1 MDRRIALLF
10 PGQGAQK
17 PGMGRPWADR
27 PGWRL
32 VVRASELTGRDVA
45 AMLLDADAE
54 TLRRT
59 DVAQL
64 ATLVLELVVLAELD
78 GPAGS
83 TGLDGPGGDRVVAV
97 AGHSL
102 GEYAALVA
110 AGVLTA
116 DDAIRLVDVRGRA
129 MLAACRQ
136 TDGTMAAVIGLAPAV
151 VEALVDELVGELVD
165 ELPGGPVAVANLNS
179 PTQVVVAGT
188 VAGVEALAERATAA
202 GAVKV
207 VRLAVDGAFH
217 SPLMAPA
224 RPALEIALRATR
236 FGRPVVPVVSNVD
249 AAAHDRDDV
258 WAGLLSR
265 QLTAPVRWLDG
276 LHTLTGGL
284 GADLLLEVGPGQV
297 LSGLARAGVPQAARR
312 RINEPADLAARPAA
326 R

>member
-32 VVRASELTGRDVA
+32 VARASELTGRDVA

-64 ATLVLELVVLAELD
+64 ATLVLELVVLTELD
-78 GPAGS
+78 G
-83 TGLDGPGGDRVVAV
+83 LEVPGGNDRVVAV

-136 TDGTMAAVIGLAPAV
+136 SDGTMAAVIGLAPAV
-151 VEALVDELVGELVD
+151 VEALVDELVD
-165 ELPGGPVAVANLNS
+165 ELPGAPVAVANLNS
-179 PTQVVVAGT
+179 PTQVVVTGT
-188 VAGVEALAERATAA
+188 VAGIEALAERATAA

-217 SPLMAPA
+217 GPLMAPA

-236 FGRPVVPVVSNVD
+236 FGRPRVPVVSNVD
-249 AAAHDRDDV
+249 AAAHDRADV

-276 LHTLTGGL
+276 LHTLTGSL